1 MNPSVMTQYYAQG
14 DRLFF
19 DIAPVKY
26 NNWTEY
32 QSGTTEL
39 LKNYKSFKLSLTDDV
54 QIHHEGDMAWS
65 AAVLKEEATT
75 STGKQEMATM
85 RWTVIFQKMDGK
97 WLIVHEHTSE
107 ALQ

>member
-1 MNPSVMTQYYAQG
+1 M
-14 DRLFF
+14 
-19 DIAPVKY
+19 
-26 NNWTEY
+26 
-32 QSGTTEL
+32 
-39 LKNYKSFKLSLTDDV
+39 TDDV
-54 QIHHEGDMAWS
+54 EFHHEGDIAWT
-65 AAVLKEEATT
+65 AAALKEEAAT